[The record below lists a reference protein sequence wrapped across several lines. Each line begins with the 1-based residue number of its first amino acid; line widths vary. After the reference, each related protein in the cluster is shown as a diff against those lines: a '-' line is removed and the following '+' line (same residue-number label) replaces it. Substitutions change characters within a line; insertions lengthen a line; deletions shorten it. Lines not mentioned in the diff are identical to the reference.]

1 MNNKMLHQPK
11 ENSSLWSP
19 VSSSHH
25 CLFPD
30 LHTCYMYV
38 YIHTHPISSFF
49 LCSNGDKSHTVLS
62 ANLRFTLHQSPHTPQ
77 VSSGWPAFPMLISHS
92 TPQQKPSPFYFPRA
106 FKQAHFWHHLWFNSP
121 GRNLSTCKLP
131 GNISQDWGLEETPLP
146 VTPPDPSGIPLFPKY
161 HLSPC
166 SNPFHISTETC
177 QTSCS
182 INHIISPQPCF
193 KELRF
198 LSLKSPTP
206 HLFTFTF
213 ASQLTTDSTLLLK
226 SNWTPCHQPWAAWLR
241 VRAAWLGVQ
250 F

>member
-1 MNNKMLHQPK
+1 M
-11 ENSSLWSP
+11 
-19 VSSSHH
+19 
-25 CLFPD
+25 CI
-30 LHTCYMYV
+30 
-38 YIHTHPISSFF
+38 YIHTLFHHFFYAQMGTNPTQCSLRISGS
-49 LCSNGDKSHTVLS
+49 LCTR
-62 ANLRFTLHQSPHTPQ
+62 AHTPQ

-121 GRNLSTCKLP
+121 GRNMSTCKLP

-226 SNWTPCHQPWAAWLR
+226 SYWTPCHQPWAAWL
-241 VRAAWLGVQ
+241 GVQ